1 MRLRQVL
8 GNLVGNAVK
17 FTSEGFIEVRVEVRD
32 DADAGAVQ
40 RLALVVRDTGI
51 GVSQSDQERLF
62 APFEQASSDA
72 ARSSGGT
79 GLGLV
84 VCRQLVEAM
93 AGTVEM
99 ASELGQGTTM
109 RVELPLPV
117 ADEAADG
124 GRVDDDGAG
133 LARRALPA
141 RADAERARSLLLLV
155 EDHPVNREI
164 LASQLEAIG
173 SSRTPPRTP
182 SRRSTTTSVAATAS
196 S

>member
-1 MRLRQVL
+1 M
-8 GNLVGNAVK
+8 K